1 MKGCAIR
8 RPRRGPGPGPAKI
21 SMNAEEEDKREVL
34 QEDKGP
40 APPRKVC
47 MNADQ
52 DEEDL
57 EGEDEDMDMEA
68 LKLKQEILRT
78 LKEGLAK
85 LKAAHGRLGDD
96 DTPG

>member
-1 MKGCAIR
+1 MR
-8 RPRRGPGPGPAKI
+8 RPAAPPRTGAPPKV

-40 APPRKVC
+40 PKVS

-57 EGEDEDMDMEA
+57 EDEDEDMDMEA

>member
-1 MKGCAIR
+1 MMKGCAIR
-8 RPRRGPGPGPAKI
+8 RPRRGPGPGP
-21 SMNAEEEDKREVL
+21 SEGLYERGGGGQHKREVL

-40 APPRKVC
+40 APPKVS

-57 EGEDEDMDMEA
+57 EDEDEDMEA

>member
-1 MKGCAIR
+1 
-8 RPRRGPGPGPAKI
+8 
-21 SMNAEEEDKREVL
+21 
-34 QEDKGP
+34 
-40 APPRKVC
+40 

-57 EGEDEDMDMEA
+57 EDEDEDMDMEA